1 MELELSSE
9 VKTNSKVL
17 IPLKAVD
24 LKELIQEDTAEG
36 QPHGECPLETDKV
49 TEKFILKRC
58 ASIPFFS
65 TLLWFID
72 DLCGHF
78 KNAFYLC
85 LGLINLSFFFAF
97 YSATNCC
104 NF

>member
-36 QPHGECPLETDKV
+36 QLHGECPLETDKV

-58 ASIPFFS
+58 ASIPFQHCYG
-65 TLLWFID
+65 LLTICVDILKMHFI
-72 DLCGHF
+72 
-78 KNAFYLC
+78 YV
-85 LGLINLSFFFAF
+85 
-97 YSATNCC
+97 
-104 NF
+104 

>member
-17 IPLKAVD
+17 IPLNAVD

-36 QPHGECPLETDKV
+36 QLHGECPLETDKV

-58 ASIPFFS
+58 ASIPFF
-65 TLLWFID
+65 
-72 DLCGHF
+72 
-78 KNAFYLC
+78 
-85 LGLINLSFFFAF
+85 FFNIVMV
-97 YSATNCC
+97 Y
-104 NF
+104 

>member
-17 IPLKAVD
+17 IPLKAVY

-58 ASIPFFS
+58 ASIPFFFQNCYG
-65 TLLWFID
+65 LLTICVDILKMHFI
-72 DLCGHF
+72 
-78 KNAFYLC
+78 YV
-85 LGLINLSFFFAF
+85 
-97 YSATNCC
+97 
-104 NF
+104 